1 MTNINCTA
9 RVSKYKI
16 YKEDCLG
23 ISNSRSLLSSLSNLL
38 ARPTIAVVMVDVP
51 ILAKQATSARAILA
65 AANPPSFQWQP
76 PSASII
82 TVFFQPKRKYP
93 AARPPT
99 TEPKSQ
105 ELKVMAMSMRK

>member
-51 ILAKQATSARAILA
+51 ILAKQATSARATLA

-82 TVFFQPKRKYP
+82 TVFFQPKRKYLEKEDENVQP
-93 AARPPT
+93 VKT
-99 TEPKSQ
+99 TLIISI
-105 ELKVMAMSMRK
+105 MDSC

>member
-51 ILAKQATSARAILA
+51 ILAKQATSARATLA

-82 TVFFQPKRKYP
+82 TVFFQPKRKYLEKEDENVQP
-93 AARPPT
+93 VKNT
-99 TEPKSQ
+99 LIISIIN
-105 ELKVMAMSMRK
+105 SC

>member
-51 ILAKQATSARAILA
+51 KADVAQMKELMKLNHPEAELQGESSSFNNPFA
-65 AANPPSFQWQP
+65 AADGRVH
-76 PSASII
+76 I
-82 TVFFQPKRKYP
+82 VH
-93 AARPPT
+93 
-99 TEPKSQ
+99 
-105 ELKVMAMSMRK
+105 

>member
-51 ILAKQATSARAILA
+51 ILAKQATSARATLA

-82 TVFFQPKRKYP
+82 TVFFQPKRKYLEKEDENVQP
-93 AARPPT
+93 VKNT
-99 TEPKSQ
+99 LIISI
-105 ELKVMAMSMRK
+105 MNSC